1 MGHSCILSCRQTWSK
16 QGRTLGKSYVVSSV
30 FTSRPLRHPSA
41 RRLPLAGFIRLEA
54 GLPPPKYGG
63 GGRTSGPRLRNL
75 SPHADGLTPGSRQ
88 VLAPS
93 FFPAGT
99 GLPQNRSGSACI
111 PSLSGLSRSRTLS
124 AMTVRAYLT
133 RLHHSLYATACG
145 FGWHP
150 GLSTTPVTSTVAFA
164 APCRGKFS
172 RPVTRTTRPQPTH
185 PKRAT
190 GVAISLQ
197 IARSRS

>member
-1 MGHSCILSCRQTWSK
+1 MHPFNADKRGRSRAARSGRVVLSRPSSLQGPSDIPPPVARILP
-16 QGRTLGKSYVVSSV
+16 VSSDL
-30 FTSRPLRHPSA
+30 RPS
-41 RRLPLAGFIRLEA
+41 
-54 GLPPPKYGG
+54 LPPPKYGG
-63 GGRTSGPRLRNL
+63 GGRTSGPRLRSL

-88 VLAPS
+88 VRAPS

-124 AMTVRAYLT
+124 AMPVRAYLT

-150 GLSTTPVTSTVAFA
+150 GLSTTSVTKTVAFA

-172 RPVTRTTRPQPTH
+172 RPVTSATRPQPTH

-190 GVAISLQ
+190 GVAISFQ
-197 IARSRS
+197 IARLRS